1 VQRGVEVPL
10 SCFKHQYT
18 CFCLDKTCLRGYS
31 VSRHLWCLTTIGI
44 ALSDAEV
51 TQIDPHRDLDRGCH
65 RGRLC
70 VTIQIGQEQISVSK
84 KADRLLVV
92 GGLTNDRHTVFK
104 FSEPAGTSPDVL
116 FSGLKD
122 GSYTK
127 AFLIEEF
134 EYRSLCFALDG
145 CTQSEMH
152 LNDPYALVN
161 EYTRKMMGFLAFQPH
176 PERVLVIGLG
186 GGSLVKY
193 CHRHLPSTQ
202 ITAIE
207 IDPDVLALR
216 SQFFVP
222 PDDER
227 LRIIQADG
235 ADHIAQMVDR
245 GERTSAILVDAYD
258 HKGIAKAVVEKSFL
272 ENAKR
277 CLGTHGVFVMNLVA
291 EGADAIRHIAS
302 IRQVFGESVI
312 VIAIRRGG
320 SNLVVFAGQTL
331 YDPQRVRLAA
341 RNAKRIE
348 DRLGLFF
355 PTLIQHLNEI
365 ADPWINGAHHV
376 LK

>member
-1 VQRGVEVPL
+1 
-10 SCFKHQYT
+10 
-18 CFCLDKTCLRGYS
+18 LRKE
-31 VSRHLWCLTTIGI
+31 I
-44 ALSDAEV
+44 
-51 TQIDPHRDLDRGCH
+51 
-65 RGRLC
+65 
-70 VTIQIGQEQISVSK
+70 K
-84 KADRLLVV
+84 KLLVL

-104 FSEPAGTSPDVL
+104 FLEPPGTSRQTL
-116 FSGLKD
+116 LSGLED

-127 AFLIEEF
+127 AFLVEEF

-145 CTQSEMH
+145 CTQSEMR
-152 LNDPYALVN
+152 LDDPYALVN
-161 EYTRKMMGFLAFQPH
+161 EYTQKMMGFLAFQPH

-193 CHRHLPSTQ
+193 CHRHLPNTQ

-227 LRIIQADG
+227 LSVIQADG
-235 ADHIAQMVDR
+235 ADYIAQMADR
-245 GERTSAILVDAYD
+245 GEQTSAILVDAYD
-258 HKGIAKAVVEKSFL
+258 YRGIAKAVVEKTFL

-277 CLGTHGVFVMNLVA
+277 SLCANGVFVMNLVA
-291 EGADAIRHIAS
+291 GSVEAKRHIAS
-302 IRQVFGESVI
+302 IRQVFGESVV
-312 VIAIRRGG
+312 VIPIRRSG

-331 YDPQRVRLAA
+331 QNPQRVRMAL

-348 DRLGLFF
+348 ERLGLFF
-355 PTLIQHLNEI
+355 PTLIQRLNEI
-365 ADPWINGAHHV
+365 AKRWINGAQHV